1 MTNRI
6 PLNPKLPANFD
17 STPND
22 KRPTNQL
29 DCWWD
34 HPYGITQANGK
45 IMVRCLN
52 GGAWDRST
60 ALGIADNYDEA
71 CLLAAS
77 KQAEWVATR
86 AKPIFMFSVEPPY
99 VLVREPQRP
108 DQEQAIIAEFSS
120 KQELAL
126 YELKSE
132 KSEQVEV
139 ASTQDINH
147 MSLEQLAWY
156 NNQLEISAGRLMDR
170 TTTIKTLQQA
180 VVNRISELKK
190 D

>member
-1 MTNRI
+1 M
-6 PLNPKLPANFD
+6 
-17 STPND
+17 
-22 KRPTNQL
+22 
-29 DCWWD
+29 
-34 HPYGITQANGK
+34 
-45 IMVRCLN
+45 
-52 GGAWDRST
+52 
-60 ALGIADNYDEA
+60 
-71 CLLAAS
+71 
-77 KQAEWVATR
+77 ATR
-86 AKPIFMFSVEPPY
+86 VKPIFMFSVEPPY

-108 DQEQAIIAEFSS
+108 DQELEQAIIAEFSS
-120 KQELAL
+120 KEELAL

-170 TTTIKTLQQA
+170 TTTIKTVQQA
-180 VVNRISELKK
+180 VVNRRSELKK